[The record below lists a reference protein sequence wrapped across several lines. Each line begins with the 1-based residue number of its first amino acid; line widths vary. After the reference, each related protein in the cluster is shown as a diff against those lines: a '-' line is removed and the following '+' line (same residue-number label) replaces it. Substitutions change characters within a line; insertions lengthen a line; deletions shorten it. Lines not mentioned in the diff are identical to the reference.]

1 MFDDNFG
8 LTTTQ
13 ILRNLST
20 KLGVDYDGGE
30 IKVTRG
36 GREFLMF
43 IYLPV
48 RGGGQG
54 NLVGTP
60 SFFEIK
66 TQLPYS
72 HPFFGIRKS
81 GSIDWLVEHVL
92 LMPDYQVGEA
102 DFDSKF
108 YIKVKNRHW
117 ASRFFSKESMR
128 QAVSDLLLQGF
139 DLIHSEDGDLKVVK
153 NLAIGGPYP
162 TVEMINRAIQQM
174 EQIISD
180 FPIS

>member
-13 ILRNLST
+13 ILRKLSSQ
-20 KLGVDYDGGE
+20 LGVDYGGGE
-30 IKVTRG
+30 IKVTKD
-36 GREFLMF
+36 GREYLMF

-48 RGGGQG
+48 RGGGQA

-66 TQLPYS
+66 TEIPYS

-81 GSIDWLVEHVL
+81 GSMDWLVEHVL
-92 LMPDYQVGEA
+92 LMPDYQVGDA

-108 YIKVKNRHW
+108 YVKVKNKNW
-117 ASRFFSKESMR
+117 ASRLFSKNSTK
-128 QAVSDLLLQGF
+128 QAISDLLLQGF
-139 DLIHSEDGDLKVVK
+139 DLIRSEDGDLKVIK
-153 NLAIGGPYP
+153 YLAIGGPYP
-162 TVEMINRAIQQM
+162 TVELINKAIQEM

-180 FPIS
+180 FPTS